1 MSAPPHA
8 VRRGLIAAGT
18 LFVAL
23 FALGTVPRLR
33 RHDELQARTRAAEAA
48 PVVRTVTVREA
59 APAGELMLPGTLQ
72 AIREAALYPRSS
84 GYVRRFH
91 ADIGARVRT
100 GQLLAEIETPEVDQ
114 ELAQARASL
123 AQTHAAYGLA
133 RTSLDRWQAM
143 VKDSAATRQ
152 ELDERQAAFNAA
164 SANVAAA
171 EASARRLQ
179 EMQSFGR
186 VAAPFAGTVTARNV
200 EVGQLV
206 SPSQGSRPLFVLA
219 QADTVRVMVNV
230 PEGAA
235 AQVRAGSDAEV
246 IVRGV
251 GAPRAG
257 RVVRTAG
264 ALDAA
269 TRTMLAEVD
278 VPNASGAL
286 LPGMYAQVRL
296 AVRNATPGLLLPA
309 NALITGTAGPQ
320 VAVVRDGRVHLTKIE
335 LGRDLGTHLEVVS
348 GLTAGAVVVVNP
360 SDEVAD
366 GVAVRTVS
374 AAEKSDSAK
383 RP

>member
-1 MSAPPHA
+1 
-8 VRRGLIAAGT
+8 
-18 LFVAL
+18 
-23 FALGTVPRLR
+23 
-33 RHDELQARTRAAEAA
+33 
-48 PVVRTVTVREA
+48 
-59 APAGELMLPGTLQ
+59 
-72 AIREAALYPRSS
+72 
-84 GYVRRFH
+84 
-91 ADIGARVRT
+91 
-100 GQLLAEIETPEVDQ
+100 
-114 ELAQARASL
+114 
-123 AQTHAAYGLA
+123 
-133 RTSLDRWQAM
+133 
-143 VKDSAATRQ
+143 
-152 ELDERQAAFNAA
+152 
-164 SANVAAA
+164 
-171 EASARRLQ
+171 
-179 EMQSFGR
+179 
-186 VAAPFAGTVTARNV
+186 
-200 EVGQLV
+200 
-206 SPSQGSRPLFVLA
+206 VLA

-235 AQVRAGSDAEV
+235 AQVHAGSDAEV
-246 IVRGV
+246 IVRGL

-278 VPNASGAL
+278 VPNATGAL